1 MIYKEIIKQWSNK
14 QQKSEEGKK
23 KKVILVAI
31 ARKGPR
37 LCELESDCIKDKLKF
52 DYIIS
57 EHAIP
62 FSLSDFKDSL
72 VVLTDEAVYFGS
84 TFQRIHTVLKTGI
97 TLSCESSETD
107 KSSDSLKA
115 APIAI
120 SEKASSILH
129 KSVEW
134 LVPASTIKKE
144 EVPEYINSL
153 IEAFYTLGK
162 PFDIEFPIFY
172 AHMPEPWKSLSNKEI
187 ASNLEKILEN
197 VGLNEEAEH
206 PKTYR
211 LHHTT
216 SNSESYYT
224 VTRLITNHIYENNK
238 TIHSDFIKIR
248 VFWNKDRIAF
258 TFYAPH
264 IIDDKY
270 LSKDTPLFRNTPYQE
285 IWTLLWDEAHCV
297 KEQITEARSRAIKDN
312 VHDINYNLE
321 EYLYHTK
328 RSLLIWANYLFS
340 FDLAKKLIPSLKERL
355 YANERIS
362 AEDFSPDD
370 KDICYLSG
378 KVLLEKIRLLLDKA
392 LFSDK
397 ETVLPTVPMEDI
409 QIGNYIPEAYKD
421 YYDLQNIQDLP
432 ECKNMSELIS
442 TLFYNMHNQVE
453 LKGRENWKENLGRLR
468 FGETFS
474 SIYNRAFIRN
484 FKDDIYTSMHKAID
498 FRIDN
503 GSIVPKYICKT
514 DNNGTAVWTRVF
526 RCGENEDLY
535 SQQLIRFMTRVF
547 RTLSEMCDSNLL
559 SIQQIYGLTS
569 MLLLDPPMSMKSI
582 FKNESLPWNFVC
594 QWKDFGPE
602 VFFINELDDDAREE
616 HLPSKRMTDLVDFCI
631 RKKLLKES
639 EINGFYTVSPYLPT
653 ATEKKWQELT
663 MAKTAY
669 ITNFLTSDM
678 DGISIQ
684 DMTEWLLYS
693 EKVMVEARQKL
704 LDWCYRFPELTDK
717 LKKESTPISE
727 FNALNLTYPWKE
739 VEVMAKLEK
748 LADANPTD
756 NLKTW
761 IHTLQEVWTAQVDS
775 ILGIKF
781 FKENRERGDMMYNLL
796 TCCLYYDRT
805 EYRKHT
811 NRLAEDLDRY
821 RKQIGDPLCNE
832 HSFKTIIENKDY
844 DALKKAYRSFIA
856 TISNDIRK
864 EEQLYKEGLSEA
876 ATSSI

>member
-1 MIYKEIIKQWSNK
+1 MTAQEI
-14 QQKSEEGKK
+14 E
-23 KKVILVAI
+23 
-31 ARKGPR
+31 
-37 LCELESDCIKDKLKF
+37 
-52 DYIIS
+52 
-57 EHAIP
+57 
-62 FSLSDFKDSL
+62 
-72 VVLTDEAVYFGS
+72 
-84 TFQRIHTVLKTGI
+84 
-97 TLSCESSETD
+97 
-107 KSSDSLKA
+107 
-115 APIAI
+115 
-120 SEKASSILH
+120 
-129 KSVEW
+129 
-134 LVPASTIKKE
+134 STIKRSSMS
-144 EVPEYINSL
+144 YID
-153 IEAFYTLGK
+153 Y
-162 PFDIEFPIFY
+162 Y
-172 AHMPEPWKSLSNKEI
+172 
-187 ASNLEKILEN
+187 KILGVDKNATQEEIKKAYRKLACVYHPDLN
-197 VGLNEEAEH
+197 PNDPSAKEKFQQLNE
-206 PKTYR
+206 
-211 LHHTT
+211 
-216 SNSESYYT
+216 
-224 VTRLITNHIYENNK
+224 
-238 TIHSDFIKIR
+238 
-248 VFWNKDRIAF
+248 
-258 TFYAPH
+258 
-264 IIDDKY
+264 
-270 LSKDTPLFRNTPYQE
+270 
-285 IWTLLWDEAHCV
+285 
-297 KEQITEARSRAIKDN
+297 
-312 VHDINYNLE
+312 
-321 EYLYHTK
+321 
-328 RSLLIWANYLFS
+328 
-340 FDLAKKLIPSLKERL
+340 
-355 YANERIS
+355 ANE
-362 AEDFSPDD
+362 
-370 KDICYLSG
+370 
-378 KVLLEKIRLLLDKA
+378 VLGDPEKRKKYD
-392 LFSDK
+392 
-397 ETVLPTVPMEDI
+397 
-409 QIGNYIPEAYKD
+409 AY
-421 YYDLQNIQDLP
+421 
-432 ECKNMSELIS
+432 
-442 TLFYNMHNQVE
+442 
-453 LKGRENWKENLGRLR
+453 GENWKHADEFEARKKAYGSQTGAAGGDGGYWYSTGGTHFSGGFGGEGFSDFFEELFGKHDASSRTGRRSRYRGQDIQAELPLTLREAAVTHQQTFTVGGERLR
-468 FGETFS
+468 ITVPAGVENGQVIKLIIAEHDFVL
-474 SIYNRAFIRN
+474 
-484 FKDDIYTSMHKAID
+484 HKAID